1 MTTIPMEAA
10 PAPVA
15 RPGFIANL
23 RRVVAERRAFSRA
36 YHRTF
41 AELNALSD
49 RDLADIGISR
59 VQIRDIATDHA
70 MELTGRI

>member
-1 MTTIPMEAA
+1 MTTTSLEAA
-10 PAPVA
+10 TAPVA

-23 RRVVAERRAFSRA
+23 RRVVAERRAYARA
-36 YHRTF
+36 YHRTY
-41 AELNALSD
+41 AELDALSD